1 MFRTQ
6 TWDLEGKS
14 GAGGGEFGITVML
27 EALMGVY
34 MDMTQNDMSGL
45 RRAEGQG
52 RTKTL
57 RCSWKGLGRQPL
69 QVTGQL

>member
-1 MFRTQ
+1 M
-6 TWDLEGKS
+6 
-14 GAGGGEFGITVML
+14 V
-27 EALMGVY
+27 VY

-52 RTKTL
+52 RTRTL
-57 RCSWKGLGRQPL
+57 RRSWKGLGRQPL